1 MLPYQWLLGL
11 PSNPGAGSTPLGR
24 VSMAKAILY
33 DSTMCIGCRLC
44 EKACAEHHNLPYDDD
59 VAKEEKLSAHKLTA
73 VTTHGDKFMRRFC
86 MNCVSPTCAS
96 VCPVA
101 ALKKSALGPV
111 TYDASRCIGCRY
123 CMFACPY
130 QVPTYQWNS
139 RLPVVKKCDM
149 CADRVA
155 AGMPTACAEACPT
168 GATKFGHRDEL
179 IAEARQ
185 RLSSATPG
193 QYYPKIYG
201 LEEVGGTSM
210 LLLAAVPFEDLGV
223 KVSLPHE
230 PMPLLTW
237 HALSEIP
244 SIVSVF
250 GVLLGGVWW
259 ISHRKEEVAAAERAE
274 RGKKP

>member
-1 MLPYQWLLGL
+1 MP
-11 PSNPGAGSTPLGR
+11 R
-24 VSMAKAILY
+24 AILY

-44 EKACAEHHNLPYDDD
+44 EKACAEHHNLAYNDDI
-59 VAKEEKLSAHKLTA
+59 AKEEKLSAHKLTA

-86 MNCVSPTCAS
+86 MNCVAPTCVS

-101 ALKKSALGPV
+101 ALQKSALGPV
-111 TYDASRCIGCRY
+111 TYDSSRCIGCRY
-123 CMFACPY
+123 CMQACPY
-130 QVPTYQWNS
+130 QVPTYQWNN

-155 AGMPTACAEACPT
+155 AGIQTACAEACPT
-168 GATKFGHRDEL
+168 GATKFGERDDL

-185 RLSSATPG
+185 RIAANPG
-193 QYYPKIYG
+193 QYYGQIYG

-223 KVSLPHE
+223 KVGLPHE
-230 PMPLLTW
+230 PLPSLTW

-244 SIVSVF
+244 TIVSVF

-259 ISHRKEEVAAAERAE
+259 ISHRKEEVAAAERAGQE
-274 RGKKP
+274 KRS

>member
-1 MLPYQWLLGL
+1 MP
-11 PSNPGAGSTPLGR
+11 
-24 VSMAKAILY
+24 KAILY

-44 EKACAEHHNLPYDDD
+44 EKACSEHHNLAYSDD
-59 VAKEEKLSAHKLTA
+59 VAKEEILSAHKLTA

-86 MNCVSPTCAS
+86 MNCISPTCAS

-101 ALKKSALGPV
+101 ALQKSPFGPV
-111 TYDASRCIGCRY
+111 TYDSSRCIGCRY
-123 CMFACPY
+123 CMLACPY
-130 QVPTYQWNS
+130 QVPTYQWNN

-149 CADRVA
+149 CADRVFN
-155 AGMPTACAEACPT
+155 GLQTACAEACPT
-168 GATKFGHRDEL
+168 GATKFGERDEL

-185 RLSSATPG
+185 RLAANPS
-193 QYYPKIYG
+193 QYYQKIYG

-210 LLLAAVPFEDLGV
+210 LLLAAVPFEELGV

-230 PMPLLTW
+230 PLPMLTW
-237 HALSEIP
+237 RALSEIP
-244 SIVSVF
+244 SVVSVF

-274 RGKKP
+274 RGKNS